1 MPIKEP
7 TGADRAAAFLLS
19 LEADQAAEI
28 IKHLDEHVMVSV
40 VEAMGSIDRKQV
52 DPANVERLQKELLRH
67 LNQPSSA
74 RLRSEGELSEM
85 LQKTLGKAQAAAVF
99 DKIQEHLLQER
110 PFLSIE
116 SESAGNIARALA
128 EESPAV
134 AALVVAHIDPELSAQ
149 ILALL
154 APERSLEVV
163 KRMAHLVPP
172 SFDTLISIAADLK
185 ARIAAVA
192 EVPMASDPSL
202 RLKTIAEVLTFSEP
216 EVEKTL
222 LEGIDAENAD
232 MAAEIREFMFTWEDL
247 ATVDKRGMQKILA
260 SVETRT
266 LSISLKG
273 CSKAVEDNVMANLSA
288 RVREMVKEERDVTG
302 AMSVKEVQLCR
313 DEVLKAVRGLMESG
327 EYRPARAGDELV
339 N

>member
-1 MPIKEP
+1 MAAREP
-7 TGADRAAAFLLS
+7 TGAGRAAAFLLS
-19 LEADQAAEI
+19 LESEQAAEI

-40 VEAMGSIDRKQV
+40 VEAMGSMDKRQV
-52 DPANVERLQKELLRH
+52 DPASIERLQKELLRN
-67 LNQPSSA
+67 LGQPGGG
-74 RLRSEGELSEM
+74 RVRSEGELFEM
-85 LQKTLGKAQAAAVF
+85 LQQTLGKAQAAAVF
-99 DKIQEHLLQER
+99 EKIQEHLLQER

-116 SESAGNIARALA
+116 SASAGHIARALA

-134 AALVVAHIDPELSAQ
+134 SALVVAHIDPELSAE

-154 APERSLEVV
+154 SPERSLEVV

-172 SFDTLISIAADLK
+172 SFDTLIAIAADLK
-185 ARIAAVA
+185 ARIEAVA

-202 RLKTIAEVLTFSEP
+202 RLKTIAEVLTFSAP
-216 EVEKTL
+216 EVEKSV

-232 MAAEIREFMFTWEDL
+232 MAALIREFMFTWEDL

-273 CSKAVEDNVMANLSA
+273 SSKAVEDNVMANLSA
-288 RVREMVKEERDVTG
+288 RVREMVKDERDVAG
-302 AMSVKEVQLCR
+302 GMSVKEVQMCR

-327 EYRPARAGDELV
+327 EFRPSRAGDELV
-339 N
+339 S